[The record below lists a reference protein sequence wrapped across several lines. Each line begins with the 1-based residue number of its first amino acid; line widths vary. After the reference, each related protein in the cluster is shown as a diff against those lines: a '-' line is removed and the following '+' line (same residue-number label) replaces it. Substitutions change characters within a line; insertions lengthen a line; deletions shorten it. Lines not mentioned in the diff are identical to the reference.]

1 MHTVFT
7 QDDNDDRM
15 TAFSFMTNSGTK
27 VYLVPRSNRPFK
39 IRSKITDDPQYVFK
53 IGPVM
58 ETISISVSTWQC
70 DDEGQYE
77 LM

>member
-7 QDDNDDRM
+7 QEDDGKGM

-27 VYLVPRSNRPFK
+27 VYLMPRSNKPFR
-39 IRSKITDDPQYVFK
+39 IRSTITDDPQYVFK